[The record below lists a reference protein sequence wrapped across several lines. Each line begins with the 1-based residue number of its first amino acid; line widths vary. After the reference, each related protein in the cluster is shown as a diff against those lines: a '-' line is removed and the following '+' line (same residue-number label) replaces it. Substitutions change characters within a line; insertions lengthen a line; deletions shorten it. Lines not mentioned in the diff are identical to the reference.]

1 MGERYGLRIIPGK
14 SSFLILPSNISRSSA
29 VGSILS
35 PGGPGN
41 STLNLSTSPIWSIN
55 ADFDRPE
62 VDTDHDDGEFL
73 MAISGD
79 EKLLRRLNE
88 LGYAETVSTSDEGTD
103 AKWRLPASGVIPTL
117 YEFAKAK

>member
-1 MGERYGLRIIPGK
+1 MRIIPGK
-14 SSFLILPSNISRSSA
+14 NSFLVLPSNISRSSA

-35 PGGPGN
+35 PGGPAN
-41 STLNLSTSPIWSIN
+41 STLNLSTSPIWTLG
-55 ADFDRPE
+55 ADFDHPD
-62 VDTDHDDGEFL
+62 VDTTHDDGEFL

-103 AKWRLPASGVIPTL
+103 AKWRLPASGVISTL
-117 YEFAKAK
+117 NEFAKAR